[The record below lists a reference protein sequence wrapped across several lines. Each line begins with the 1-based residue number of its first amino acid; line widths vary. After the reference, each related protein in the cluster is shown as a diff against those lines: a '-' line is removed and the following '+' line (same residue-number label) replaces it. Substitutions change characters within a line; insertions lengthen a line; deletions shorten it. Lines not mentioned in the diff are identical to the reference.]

1 MKKILLCPA
10 RGRRISGDVKSQQ
23 EFGHLD
29 IAFSALNIVV
39 SKTAA
44 RLPLMVKVTKGSDE
58 AKVMNDVR
66 SSGAREREIPTLLV
80 STLTLRVAS
89 ALGAA
94 PDAEGLP
101 AGDRAFTRP
110 DDRGTAAVYADFTIQ
125 RRDVIAYRVMRKTQ

>member
-58 AKVMNDVR
+58 AEVMNDVR
-66 SSGAREREIPTLLV
+66 SFGARERERPTLLV
-80 STLTLRVAS
+80 SDANVTRRVCV
-89 ALGAA
+89 GCG
-94 PDAEGLP
+94 P
-101 AGDRAFTRP
+101 
-110 DDRGTAAVYADFTIQ
+110 
-125 RRDVIAYRVMRKTQ
+125 